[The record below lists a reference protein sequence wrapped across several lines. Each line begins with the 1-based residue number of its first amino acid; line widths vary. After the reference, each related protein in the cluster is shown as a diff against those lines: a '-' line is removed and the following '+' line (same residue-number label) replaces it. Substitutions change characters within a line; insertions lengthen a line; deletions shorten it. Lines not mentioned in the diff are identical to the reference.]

1 MFLIFFSKSLENTS
15 GRLHFTTVSSH
26 MAVALLTKG
35 TLSQEFCKIL
45 PIDSNG
51 NIIELKTKE
60 INTIFC
66 TVHQHKKSRAQKQR
80 VLAVAYL
87 EPSQHVRWSSL

>member
-1 MFLIFFSKSLENTS
+1 
-15 GRLHFTTVSSH
+15 

-45 PIDSNG
+45 PMDSNG